1 MCTAIYLTFALG
13 FILSSGLPAKN
24 ATLLSLHT
32 TLRPRQIAEDEKA
45 KKRQVKVIGK
55 LMKIASLPDS
65 CPLGVCHCHF
75 LLEFL
80 LPQSPLELVFQLL
93 QFILGLL
100 VKLL

>member
-1 MCTAIYLTFALG
+1 
-13 FILSSGLPAKN
+13 
-24 ATLLSLHT
+24 
-32 TLRPRQIAEDEKA
+32 
-45 KKRQVKVIGK
+45 
-55 LMKIASLPDS
+55 MKIVSLPDS

-100 VKLL
+100 VKFLQFGSLCGYENKSKIGLFFGNSEYYFTRQVLDEEL